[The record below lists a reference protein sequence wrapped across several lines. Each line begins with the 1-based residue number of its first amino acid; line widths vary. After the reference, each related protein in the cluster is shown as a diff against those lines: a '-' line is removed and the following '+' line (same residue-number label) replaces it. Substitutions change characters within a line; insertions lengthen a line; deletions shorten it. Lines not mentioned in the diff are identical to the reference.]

1 VLIRLERI
9 SGLLA
14 KLAAYFCA
22 IALIE
27 WSDLNFW
34 AEKHRIFYPSINK

>member
-14 KLAAYFCA
+14 KLAADFSA
-22 IALIE
+22 IVLIE
-27 WSDLNFW
+27 WSDWNFW
-34 AEKHRIFYPSINK
+34 VMDSYGTTHHRQA